1 MSESLTPFNHRP
13 DPMLGAALREALQ
26 PHDPGEGGAAFR
38 ARVMAAAERLP
49 VPVVDVLARW
59 ARLGIAAAVAAA
71 LVTGML
77 VGRAGRQTEPSVAV
91 TDPGAVVAGV
101 QVPDASLL
109 LAGYSER

>member
-13 DPMLGAALREALQ
+13 DPVLGAALREALQ
-26 PHDPGEGGAAFR
+26 PRDPAGGEAAFR
-38 ARVMAAAERLP
+38 ARVLAAAERLP

-77 VGRAGRQTEPSVAV
+77 VGRVGRQAESAVAT

-101 QVPDASLL
+101 QMPDASLL

>member
-13 DPMLGAALREALQ
+13 DPVLGAALREALQ
-26 PHDPGEGGAAFR
+26 PRDPGGAVFR
-38 ARVMAAAERLP
+38 ARVLAAAERLP

-71 LVTGML
+71 LLTGML
-77 VGRAGRQTEPSVAV
+77 VGRVGRQAEPAVA
-91 TDPGAVVAGV
+91 TADPGAVVAGV
-101 QVPDASLL
+101 QMPDASLL

>member
-13 DPMLGAALREALQ
+13 DPVLGAALREALQ
-26 PHDPGEGGAAFR
+26 PPDAGGAAFR
-38 ARVMAAAERLP
+38 ARVLAAAERLP

-71 LVTGML
+71 LITGML
-77 VGRAGRQTEPSVAV
+77 VARIGRQAEPAVA
-91 TDPGAVVAGV
+91 TADPGAVVAGV
-101 QVPDASLL
+101 QMPDASLL

>member
-13 DPMLGAALREALQ
+13 DPVLGAALREALQ
-26 PHDPGEGGAAFR
+26 PRDPDGGAFR
-38 ARVMAAAERLP
+38 ARVLAAAERLP

-77 VGRAGRQTEPSVAV
+77 VARVGRQAEPAVA
-91 TDPGAVVAGV
+91 TADPSAVVAGV
-101 QVPDASLL
+101 QMPDASLL

>member
-13 DPMLGAALREALQ
+13 DPVLGAALREALQ
-26 PHDPGEGGAAFR
+26 PSDPGAAFR
-38 ARVMAAAERLP
+38 ARVLAAAERLP

-59 ARLGIAAAVAAA
+59 ARLGIAAAIAAA

-77 VGRAGRQTEPSVAV
+77 VGRIGRQTEPAVA
-91 TDPGAVVAGV
+91 TADPGAVVAGV
-101 QVPDASLL
+101 QIPDASLL

>member
-13 DPMLGAALREALQ
+13 DPVLGAALREALQ
-26 PHDPGEGGAAFR
+26 PRDPGAAAFC
-38 ARVMAAAERLP
+38 ARVLASAERLP

-77 VGRAGRQTEPSVAV
+77 VGRVSRQAEPAVA
-91 TDPGAVVAGV
+91 TADPGAVVAGV
-101 QVPDASLL
+101 QMPDASLL
-109 LAGYSER
+109 LAGSSER

>member
-13 DPMLGAALREALQ
+13 DPALGAALREALQ
-26 PHDPGEGGAAFR
+26 PRDPGGAAFR
-38 ARVMAAAERLP
+38 TRVLAAADRLP
-49 VPVVDVLARW
+49 VPVVEVLARW
-59 ARLGIAAAVAAA
+59 AHLGIAAAVAAA
-71 LVTGML
+71 LVTGVL
-77 VGRAGRQTEPSVAV
+77 VGRVGFQAEPSVAT

>member
-13 DPMLGAALREALQ
+13 DPVLGAALREALQ
-26 PHDPGEGGAAFR
+26 PRDPGGAVFR
-38 ARVMAAAERLP
+38 ARVLAAAERQP

-71 LVTGML
+71 LLTGML
-77 VGRAGRQTEPSVAV
+77 VGRVGRQAEPAVAT

-101 QVPDASLL
+101 QMPDASLL

>member
-13 DPMLGAALREALQ
+13 DPVLGAALREALQ
-26 PHDPGEGGAAFR
+26 PRDPAGGGAAFR
-38 ARVMAAAERLP
+38 SRVLAAAERLP

-77 VGRAGRQTEPSVAV
+77 VARVGRQAEPTVA
-91 TDPGAVVAGV
+91 TADPGAVVAGV
-101 QVPDASLL
+101 QMPDASLL